1 MEPTTM
7 KQQPADALVFF
18 GATGDLARKKIY
30 PALYA
35 LERRRGLE
43 VPVVAVAREGWSL
56 EKVRD
61 YAAGSVRDAEGSVD
75 PEVSRRLVER
85 LRYVEGD
92 YRDHGTFERLRTVL
106 DGANHPLHYLA
117 IPPSLFDNVIEGLE
131 RSGCAKGARLMI
143 EKPFGRDLASA
154 LELNAIL
161 ERAFREESIFRID
174 HYLGKES
181 VQNLLYFRFANSFLE
196 PIWNRNYVERV
207 QVTMAES
214 FGVQGRGRF
223 YEEVGAL
230 RDVVQNHLLQVV
242 AHLAMEPPAGVGA
255 DSLRDERSKVL
266 RAMRPLSSQRVVRG
280 QFRGYRE
287 EEGVALDSQVETFA
301 AVELYIDSWRW
312 QGVPFFV
319 RTGKCLPVTATEVL
333 VELKAPPQK
342 VFDHVEEDQS
352 NYYRFRLG
360 PDQISIAVGAR
371 TKQAGESMLGREVE
385 LFVCNSDIEQMLP
398 YERLIGDALRG
409 DGTLFARR
417 DGIESAWRV
426 IDPALQHPRPV
437 HAYAPGTWG
446 PPIANA
452 FLPPPGNWHNP
463 ASHGGCPP
471 E

>member
-1 MEPTTM
+1 M
-7 KQQPADALVFF
+7 KQEPADALVFF

-35 LERRRGLE
+35 LERRRALG

-56 EKVRD
+56 DKVRG
-61 YAAGSVRDAEGSVD
+61 YAADSIREADGGSDE
-75 PEVSRRLVER
+75 EVTHRLLER

-92 YRDHGTFERLRTVL
+92 YRDHGTFERLRAAL
-106 DGANHPLHYLA
+106 EDARHPLHYLA
-117 IPPSLFDNVIEGLE
+117 IPPSLFDDVIEGLE
-131 RSGCAKGARLMI
+131 RSRCAKGARLMI

-207 QVTMAES
+207 QVTHAEK

-242 AHLAMEPPAGVGA
+242 AHLAMEPPAGTGA

-266 RAMRPLSSQRVVRG
+266 RAMRPLSPQRVVRG

-287 EEGVALDSQVETFA
+287 EDGVALDSQVETFA
-301 AVELYIDSWRW
+301 AVELHIDSWRW

-342 VFDHVEEDQS
+342 VFDHVEEERS
-352 NYYRFRLG
+352 NYFRFRLG
-360 PDQISIAVGAR
+360 PDQISIALGAR
-371 TKQAGESMLGREVE
+371 TKQSGESMLGREVE
-385 LFVCNSDIEQMLP
+385 LFVCNTDTDRMLP

-426 IDPALQHPRPV
+426 IDPVLEHPRPI

-452 FLPPPGNWHNP
+452 FLPPPGTWHNP
-463 ASHGGCPP
+463 GSDGGCAP